1 MMAELAQSTPEHQ
14 IDAPTPQATMELRTV
29 FQAILVLL
37 ACLGACYAASEIVL
51 PIILAF
57 VLSAVFAPVM
67 RFLVRLHLPRALAAL
82 AIVLSVIGVAGVV
95 GLLLSG
101 PIADWIA
108 NLPQTLPKL
117 EQRLSFLSAPIKSLH
132 DALSHIQNIGQA
144 QGGGQKQPAVEVQQ
158 NSGLPAAVLTQM
170 RIVASGSFTTMLVLF
185 FVLVAGDQFLR
196 RFVEV
201 LPSFQSKRKVVEIS
215 QEIEQD
221 ISSYLVTI
229 TMMNTLVGVATAGMA
244 WLTGL
249 GSPLLWGTVAFLLN
263 YVPILGPT
271 AGVLLFLVTGL
282 VTLDP
287 LWKAFVPA
295 GLYLL
300 IHIAE
305 GETVTPMLLATRF
318 TVNPVLVML
327 GVVFWYWMWGVCG
340 AILSTPLLA
349 IFKIVCDRVESLKPL
364 GHFIGG
370 NHVEAAA
377 DGRNADPATAER

>member
-1 MMAELAQSTPEHQ
+1 MAEPAEASSEIELESPS
-14 IDAPTPQATMELRTV
+14 PYATVELRTV
-29 FQAILVLL
+29 FQGILVLL
-37 ACLGACYAASEIVL
+37 ACLAACYAAAEIVL
-51 PIILAF
+51 PIFLAII
-57 VLSAVFAPVM
+57 LSAVFAPVM
-67 RFLVRLHLPRALAAL
+67 RFLMRLHVPRALAAL
-82 AIVLSVIGVAGVV
+82 LIVLSVISLFGIV

-108 NLPQTLPKL
+108 NMPQTLPKL
-117 EQRLSFLSAPIKSLH
+117 EQRLRFLSTPLKSLH
-132 DALSHIQNIGQA
+132 DALSHIQNIGQTP
-144 QGGGQKQPAVEVQQ
+144 GGQQQPAVAVQQ
-158 NSGLPAAVLTQM
+158 NSDLPAALLTQM
-170 RIVASGSFTTMLVLF
+170 RVVASGAFTTMLVLF

-196 RFVEV
+196 RFIEI
-201 LPSFQSKRKVVEIS
+201 LPNFKSKRKAVEIS

-221 ISSYLVTI
+221 ISMYLVTI
-229 TMMNTLVGVATAGMA
+229 TIMNALVGIATAGMA
-244 WLTGL
+244 WATGL
-249 GSPLLWGTVAFLLN
+249 GSPLLWGTVAFLVN

-287 LWKAFVPA
+287 LWKAFLPA

-300 IHIAE
+300 IHVIE

-349 IFKIVCDRVESLKPL
+349 ILKIVCDRVDGLRPL

-370 NHVEAAA
+370 NHLGADARIVES
-377 DGRNADPATAER
+377 